1 MVSSFSNP
9 LCPHCGEPRA
19 LKVPNRIVFSRV
31 ELAGVKRILE
41 GRCFPCWEWE
51 HVVTREELEA
61 SAVIRRANADSRQQ
75 LRQQANGIAGA
86 RKGMWLEEVN
96 CHHCQNEATMVVV
109 GNGDKFAQVKIL
121 CSQCRTYW
129 L

>member
-1 MVSSFSNP
+1 MQNECS
-9 LCPHCGEPRA
+9 HCGEERIGTS
-19 LKVPNRIVFSRV
+19 KNRIVFSRV
-31 ELAGVKRILE
+31 ELAAVKRFLKD
-41 GRCFPCWEWE
+41 RCFSCWYYEN
-51 HVVTREELEA
+51 VVTVEELEGQ
-61 SAVIRRANADSRQQ
+61 AVIRRANADSRQQ
-75 LRQQANGIAGA
+75 LRQQANEIAGA

-109 GNGDKFAQVKIL
+109 GNGDNFAQVKVL